1 MTENQ
6 LAFYELV
13 EHLDLGAFR
22 LKPGLR
28 EKFLFVN
35 AAFAGML
42 SYAPAELLRE
52 DLSGIFI
59 ERRKIRAAYRKVVES
74 GTFMIEEIGL
84 RRKTGASLVVSLLLV
99 AVVDARKRLKYIDGI
114 VKNISTL
121 KHAEQRQQESK
132 ELFESVFNNSA
143 AAIIVMDRE
152 ARILAW
158 NPFAEKMLG
167 MDKRDLFNKPFPEL
181 FPAKQWQK
189 LSALPIWDKE
199 AASEIEAQIHN
210 KDGADIDIN
219 MFISYFNDSSGGRM
233 GSVALILD
241 VSRQKTAERR
251 IRESENKIRII
262 LDNSAA
268 AITMT
273 DAQERIVSWNKF
285 TEEMLGKTR
294 EELYLK
300 PVSSLYPPAE
310 WEKIRG
316 ARIREKGAMH
326 HLETKV
332 LGHDASVID
341 VDLSVTIIKDSNG
354 EITGSV
360 GIMQDITRQKKIHQE
375 LLRAKIMAE
384 EANSAKSM
392 FLANMSHEVRTPMN
406 TIMGMLDLTLDTPLT
421 DEQRENL
428 TTIKSAADILLSL
441 LNDILDLSRVEAGK
455 LQLERIELNIENI
468 IRSVCT
474 GLSVLA
480 RKKDLALVWDVD
492 PGVPGILI
500 GDPIRL
506 RQILVNLI
514 NNAIKFAFR
523 GEIKTKV
530 TILALDDKMCELQF
544 SVADQGIG
552 IAQDKLQSIFE
563 VFSQADTSTTRKFG
577 GTGLGLAIS
586 SRLVDL
592 MGGRIWVESEEYK
605 GSTFWFTAK
614 FMVAAPQP
622 APPVEAAP
630 LADAMSPPLAAGLE
644 PGHLRI
650 LLAEDNIVNQK
661 IAVRMLEKRGW
672 TVQTADNGKQ
682 VLERLDEEEF
692 DVILMDAQM
701 PLMDGYEATK
711 RIREREA
718 GTEAHIPIIALTARA
733 MSGDRKRCMLA
744 GMDGYV
750 TKPIDREKL
759 FETILGLFNIPTNQR
774 KGQ

>member
-1 MTENQ
+1 MNFMTEER

-35 AAFAGML
+35 AAFSRML
-42 SYAPAELLRE
+42 AYAPEELLRE
-52 DLSGIFI
+52 DMASVFMD
-59 ERRKIRAAYRKVVES
+59 RRKIRTAYRKVVES
-74 GTFMIEEIGL
+74 SPLRVEDIGL
-84 RRKTGASLVVSLLLV
+84 RMKTGQPFYASLLLV
-99 AVVDARKRLKYIDGI
+99 AVMDSRKRLKYIDGI
-114 VKNISTL
+114 VKNISPL
-121 KHAEQRQQESK
+121 KHAERLQRESK

-152 ARILAW
+152 DRILAW
-158 NPFAEKMLG
+158 NPFTEKMLG
-167 MDKRDLFNKPFPEL
+167 MDKRDLFNKPWPEL
-181 FPAKQWQK
+181 FAPREWQR

-199 AASEIEAQIHN
+199 TVSEIEAQIRK
-210 KDGADIDIN
+210 KDQAVIDIN
-219 MFISYFNDSSGGRM
+219 MSISYFKDAAGQRM
-233 GSVALILD
+233 GSAALILD
-241 VSRQKTAERR
+241 VSRQKMAERK
-251 IRESENKIRII
+251 IRESENTIRII

-285 TEEMLGKTR
+285 TEDMLGRTR
-294 EELYLK
+294 DDLYLK
-300 PVSSLYPPAE
+300 HVSSLYPPEE
-310 WEKIRG
+310 WENIRA
-316 ARIREKGAMH
+316 ARIREKGSMH
-326 HLETKV
+326 HLETRAICR
-332 LGHDASVID
+332 DDSVID
-341 VDLSVTIIKDSNG
+341 VDLSVTIIKDTNG
-354 EITGSV
+354 DITGSV
-360 GIMQDITRQKKIHQE
+360 GIMQDITRQKKVHQE

-406 TIMGMLDLTLDTPLT
+406 TIMGMLDLTLDTQLT

-428 TTIKSAADILLSL
+428 TTIKNAADILLSL

-455 LQLERIELNIENI
+455 MQLEHIELNIENVI
-468 IRSVCT
+468 KSVCT

-480 RKKDLALVWDVD
+480 RKKNLDLAWEVD
-492 PGVPGILI
+492 PGVPVVVI

-506 RQILVNLI
+506 RQVLVNLI
-514 NNAIKFAFR
+514 NNAVKFAFR
-523 GEIKTKV
+523 GEIKTRGEV
-530 TILALDDKMCELQF
+530 VALDDKTCELRF
-544 SVADQGIG
+544 SVSDQGIG
-552 IAQDKLQSIFE
+552 IPQEKLQSIFE

-614 FMVAAPQP
+614 FMVAAPRP
-622 APPVEAAP
+622 APEEAPPV
-630 LADAMSPPLAAGLE
+630 DTQPPGRQT
-644 PGHLRI
+644 PGSLRI

-661 IAVRMLEKRGW
+661 ITVRMLEKKGW
-672 TVQTADNGKQ
+672 IVKTADNGKQ
-682 VLERLDEEEF
+682 VLECLDAEDF

-701 PLMDGYEATK
+701 PLMDGYEATR
-711 RIREREA
+711 RIREKES
-718 GTEAHIPIIALTARA
+718 GTDAHIPIIALTARA

-750 TKPIDREKL
+750 AKPIDREKL
-759 FETILGLFNIPTNQR
+759 FEAIAGFFNTPTNQR